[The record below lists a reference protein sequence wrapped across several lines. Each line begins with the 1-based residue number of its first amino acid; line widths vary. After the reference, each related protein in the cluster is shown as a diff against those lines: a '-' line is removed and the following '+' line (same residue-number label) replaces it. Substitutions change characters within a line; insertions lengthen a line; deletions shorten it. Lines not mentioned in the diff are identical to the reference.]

1 MKFVALTFLVTLLS
15 IPSLAKLPKV
25 NPGDPLPSNLFVELA
40 KLINPTVVN
49 ISTTQLPK
57 GRSHQDPYQ
66 QFLEEFF
73 GPRYRGGMQRQPAQ
87 SLGTGFVI
95 RKDGLIVTN
104 NHVIDKADVIK
115 VQLEENDDTLY
126 EATVIGKDARTDIA
140 LIKIKVDRDLPVA
153 KLGTS
158 TDLSVGEWV
167 AAFGNPY
174 GHGHTMTKGIVS
186 AKGRNIDVLNKFSF
200 IQTDA
205 SINPGN
211 SGGPLV
217 NMRGEVVGVNTAIDA
232 RAQGIGFA
240 IPIDDVKEILPNLEK
255 DGKIRR
261 GFLGVGIAD
270 ITPQVSK
277 SLNLSSKTGALVTQ
291 VYEDSPASKSDIR
304 PYDVFVEFNGNKVN
318 TAQDLARTVQDTT
331 AGKTYNAKIER
342 DGKVIGKK
350 IKVEENPQSISRQ
363 SPPTRR
369 SLKSVEAR
377 HGLGFKMIDHNK
389 RVVEDWN
396 LPKVKGAPPI
406 IIDVNPRTP
415 AGIAGL
421 VAGDMILDVNRQK
434 VRRAADVNRYLK
446 KNSINL
452 MRILRN
458 NSVALVQLRPAK

>member
-1 MKFVALTFLVTLLS
+1 MKNLVIALALILLS
-15 IPSLAKLPKV
+15 IPSFAKLPKFD
-25 NPGDPLPSNLFVELA
+25 PEDPLPSNLFVELA

-49 ISTTQLPK
+49 ISTTQLPT
-57 GRSHQDPYQ
+57 GRSAHRDPYQ

-73 GPRYRGGMQRQPAQ
+73 GPRYRDMNRRPAQ
-87 SLGTGFVI
+87 SLGTGFII
-95 RKDGLIVTN
+95 RKDGLIITN

-140 LIKIKVDRDLPVA
+140 LIKIDVKRDLPVA
-153 KLGTS
+153 KLGRS
-158 TDLSVGEWV
+158 GPLQVGEWV

-240 IPIDDVKEILPNLEK
+240 IPIDDVREILPNLEK

-270 ITPQVSK
+270 ITPQVTQ
-277 SLNLSSKTGALVTQ
+277 SLGLGSKTGALVTQ
-291 VYEDSPASKSDIR
+291 VYEGSPAEKSGIR
-304 PYDVFVEFNGNKVN
+304 PYDVFVEFNGKEVN
-318 TAQDLARTVQDTT
+318 SAQDLARTVQDTT
-331 AGKTYNAKIER
+331 AGKAYSAKIER
-342 DGKVIGKK
+342 DGKVLNKK
-350 IKVEENPQSISRQ
+350 IKVEENPQSVSKAPSR
-363 SPPTRR
+363 SRR
-369 SLKSVEAR
+369 SLKSVEANFD
-377 HGLGFKMIDHNK
+377 LGFKVIDHNK
-389 RVVEDWN
+389 RVAKDWG

-415 AGIAGL
+415 AGMAGL

-458 NSVALVQLRPAK
+458 NNVALVQLRPSK